1 MFKRLYFCSILPRQ
15 LCALGALA
23 LICLV
28 SCHKSSS
35 SGKTYVATE
44 TDAASII
51 TNDLLPAYG
60 GLVSQLNLCLTINKQ
75 LSCGVKDTAF
85 NGTNPNTS
93 TVTFNYQL
101 QSHNQVDCTN
111 KSSTITFTGKHTYEG
126 AIFVSNDASVGS
138 IVLTEGVQKNTN
150 NLTLS
155 FKRSG
160 IQRIKSINPHN
171 ISSTIELKSSN
182 LVTDK
187 LTCKIISGTANIT
200 IYNTNQPSLYT
211 YSGKITFSGNGKAVV
226 LLNSGTSYHIS
237 W

>member
-1 MFKRLYFCSILPRQ
+1 MFKRLYFFSLLSRQ
-15 LCALGALA
+15 LYVLGALA
-23 LICLV
+23 LICLA
-28 SCHKSSS
+28 SCHKSRS
-35 SGKTYVATE
+35 SGKIYVATE

-85 NGTNPNTS
+85 NGTNPTTS
-93 TVTFNYQL
+93 TVTFSYQL
-101 QSHNQVDCTN
+101 QSRNQVDCTN
-111 KSSTITFTGKHTYEG
+111 KSSTITFTAKHTYEG
-126 AIFVSNDASVGS
+126 AVFVGNGEG
-138 IVLTEGVQKNTN
+138 LTNKNTN
-150 NLTLS
+150 RLILS

-160 IQRIKSINPHN
+160 TQRIRSINPHN

-187 LTCKIISGTANIT
+187 LTCKIISGTAEIT

-211 YSGKITFSGNGKAVV
+211 YSGKITFLGNGKAVV
-226 LLNSGTSYHIS
+226 VLNSGTSYHIS